1 MKRISLILA
10 CLIGS
15 VSGAFAACV
24 SPAVMKDNASTT
36 FNMSLATAPD
46 TNCESNVAVPSWAGG
61 TLGAMANF
69 GTTPGAV
76 LVPGV
81 NAFVINTPN
90 AAITSWGGGTL
101 GAMAAYGTSPGSVL
115 VPGVN
120 AFVTN
125 SNANGRAT
133 APNSSPTVL
142 PSTPTTWHLVA
153 AATTN
158 ATSVK
163 AAAAV
168 LYSCQMSGIGAG
180 PAYLKIFNKASAP
193 TVGTDTPV
201 ITLII
206 PAAATA
212 ANGAGSNVQF
222 AAGGVALGTGFAAA
236 VTGGLPDAD
245 ATAVAAATYVVNC
258 QYE

>member
-1 MKRISLILA
+1 
-10 CLIGS
+10 
-15 VSGAFAACV
+15 
-24 SPAVMKDNASTT
+24 MKDNASTT

-46 TNCESNVAVPSWAGG
+46 TNCESNVAIPSWAGG

-69 GTTPGAV
+69 GTSPGSV

-101 GAMAAYGTSPGSVL
+101 GAMSNYGTSPGSVL

-133 APNSSPTVL
+133 APNSSPAVL
-142 PSTPTTWHLVA
+142 PSAPTTWHLVA